1 MEGKEI
7 SIQEIL
13 GIVLAHIRLIIIITV
28 IAGVAGYSYAK
39 FVLPLQYTSSIKIY
53 VTNGVRNSNDDD
65 DDNELI
71 NGADINTA
79 RSLAATY
86 IVILDDTSVYEAI
99 SDRLLEDYK
108 IEDLRNYFTV
118 ATDEKGK
125 EYIPTGQIKRLIT
138 IAAVNNT
145 EVLQVTVTSE
155 VPNFSADICSYISDI
170 APDMIIRTTKA
181 GYVETVSPPKVP
193 TSPSGPNIMRYLLLG
208 LVAGLVISVGIVLV
222 ANFFDNTVKSG
233 EEIKERFGVPV
244 LAEIPDI
251 FMDEKGGSS
260 KYGKY

>member
-13 GIVLAHIRLIIIITV
+13 GILLAHIKLIIIVTV
-28 IAGVAGYSYAK
+28 VAAVAGYSYAK

-53 VTNGVRNSNDDD
+53 VTNGVKNPTEE
-65 DDNELI
+65 DDNLI

-99 SDRLLEDYK
+99 SDRLIEDYSVD
-108 IEDLRNYFTV
+108 DLRNYFTI
-118 ATDEKGK
+118 AMNEDGK
-125 EYIPTGQIKRLIT
+125 EYIPSGQIKKLIN

-145 EVLQVTVTSE
+145 EVLQVTVTTE
-155 VPNFSADICSYISDI
+155 VPNFSADICTYISEI
-170 APDMIIRTTKA
+170 APEIIIRTTKA
-181 GYVETVSPPKVP
+181 GYVEMVSPPIVP
-193 TSPSGPNIMRYLLLG
+193 TSPSGPNIMRFTLLA
-208 LVAGLVISVGIVLV
+208 LVAGLAVSIGIALITS
-222 ANFFDNTVKSG
+222 FFDNTIKSG
-233 EEIKERFGVPV
+233 EDVKERFGVPV

-251 FMDEKGGSS
+251 FMDENGGSK